1 MRIPGA
7 AGVPRTGLTS
17 GAGLGGQLCSVSKT
31 AEINGC
37 IPAESESKGSSYT
50 MIRTY
55 RVHTHLSSISSDL
68 IWFGTGW
75 CKPDWLHLPFRQ
87 HRTSSDTCKPI
98 SSAVPPC
105 TQRGFGHSGEE
116 SSSGPTRT
124 TNGIHQSGLCA
135 GSSQRAPSVPSSIPR
150 RCPRPEG
157 GINPEQLP
165 PAWSG
170 GSIHSSVITPPLS
183 PAKQTEQECPAQP

>member
-1 MRIPGA
+1 MKRVLGDEVVRRIRGA

-17 GAGLGGQLCSVSKT
+17 GAGLGGQLCSGSKT
-31 AEINGC
+31 TEINGC
-37 IPAESESKGSSYT
+37 IPAESESKDGSHT
-50 MIRTY
+50 MIRAY
-55 RVHTHLSSISSDL
+55 RVHTHLSSIS
-68 IWFGTGW
+68 
-75 CKPDWLHLPFRQ
+75 KP
-87 HRTSSDTCKPI
+87 T

-105 TQRGFGHSGEE
+105 TQRGSGNSGEE
-116 SSSGPTRT
+116 SSSGPTRS

-135 GSSQRAPSVPSSIPR
+135 GFSQPAISAPSSIQR

-170 GSIHSSVITPPLS
+170 GSIPSSVITPLLS
-183 PAKQTEQECPAQP
+183 PAKQTEQECPRG